1 MADMRVQRLAT
12 VILDYTTRVKHGDTV
27 VIRGETFG
35 EPLLNELYRG
45 SLLRGAHPYLEVWL
59 PNQHE
64 LFFRHAENHQLDYV
78 YPEIRGF
85 FEDYDV
91 MIRVDA
97 QANTK
102 ARSSIDPAKQSR
114 SEVAY
119 REVTQRYLERSSTGE
134 FRWCRTLFPTQA
146 YAQDT
151 EMSLFEFEDFV
162 YGACMVDGDEDPLE
176 RWQSLSARQQRWTD
190 WLKNRQEVD
199 LIGPGTD
206 LRLSVVGRT
215 WLNCD
220 GSNYNMPDGEI
231 FTGPVETAVD
241 GHVNFTYPACYR
253 GREVEDVRLWF
264 EGGKVV
270 KATASKNE
278 GFLLTMLDT
287 DEGARRLGEFAFGCN
302 PGVQRF
308 TKNILFDEKI
318 GGTVHMA
325 VGAAYPETG
334 SVNQSAIHWDM
345 ICDLREGGEVW
356 VDGELFARDG
366 QIVV

>member
-1 MADMRVQRLAT
+1 MTDPRVERLAT
-12 VILDYTTRVKHGDTV
+12 VILDYTTRVSEGDTV
-27 VIRGETFG
+27 AIRGETLG

-45 SLLRGAHPYLEVWL
+45 SLLRGAHPYLNVWL
-59 PNQHE
+59 PNQDE
-64 LFFRHAENHQLDYV
+64 LFFRYAQDHQLDYV
-78 YPEIRGF
+78 SPVKRQFYEAF
-85 FEDYDV
+85 DV
-91 MIRVDA
+91 LIRVDA
-97 QANTK
+97 ESNTK

-114 SEVAY
+114 YEAAY
-119 REVTQRYLERSSTGE
+119 REVTQVYLERSASGE
-134 FRWCRTLFPTQA
+134 FRWCRSLFPTQA

-162 YGACMVDGDEDPLE
+162 FSACMVDSEDDPIQ
-176 RWQSLSARQQRWTD
+176 RWKELSARQQRWVD
-190 WLKNRQEVD
+190 WLEGKKQVR

-206 LRLSVVGRT
+206 LLVSVEGRK
-215 WLNCD
+215 WINCD
-220 GSNYNMPDGEI
+220 GGDYNMPDGEI

-241 GHVNFTYPACYR
+241 GQVSFTYPACLS

-264 EGGKVV
+264 EGGKVI

-278 GFLLTMLDT
+278 AFLLAMLDT

-308 TKNILFDEKI
+308 TKKILFDEKI

-325 VGAAYPETG
+325 VGAAYPESG
-334 SVNQSAIHWDM
+334 GLNQSAIHWDM

-356 VDGELFARDG
+356 VDGELFAKDG
-366 QIVV
+366 QILV